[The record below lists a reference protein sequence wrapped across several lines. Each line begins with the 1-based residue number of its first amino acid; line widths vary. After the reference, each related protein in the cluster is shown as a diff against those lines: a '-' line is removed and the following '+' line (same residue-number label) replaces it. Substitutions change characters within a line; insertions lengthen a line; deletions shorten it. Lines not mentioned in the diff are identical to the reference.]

1 MKRAC
6 NYVTSKSM
14 VVLKCEFHTTFKKI
28 IITV

>member
-6 NYVTSKSM
+6 KYFTSKVM
-14 VVLKCEFHTTFKKI
+14 VMLACEFHTTVEKI